1 MKKKVFLISFIMVI
15 LLSTFI
21 CIYVFTKKDNKIKL
35 DTTITSSIVLDINPS
50 LKIEL
55 NKENKVINLIG
66 LNEDGK
72 KVIIDDYKGKIFEE
86 VIENILEKS
95 RSLEYLKDDTTILVS
110 VDGTYKADDLKTI
123 ISEHLENK
131 NIKGEVIIPTITES
145 SKEIASKY
153 NITESKASYLEE
165 IIKDTS
171 FKIED
176 VKDMSVQDAKEK
188 VQEEIKKQEEIKQEE
203 IKQEQNKNNTT
214 NNNNSSNNNTN
225 KNNNNSNSGSSSLT
239 PPVSS
244 RDTSGAWCTFNK
256 NRPYNYVYDYKEL
269 IGEAKVREIA
279 TNHLAGVYFKT
290 SSLAIYDDI
299 KGSYCKTYKF
309 AGLNDDFK
317 YYLTIDSVTGSIL
330 EESKEEMEKPSISKD
345 KAKEIG
351 LTYFKLQESEC
362 ELVQADLSSTFTV
375 LKYTFIARCN
385 GTYYTAD
392 IDGKTGSLSG
402 NRTWQ
407 N

>member
-21 CIYVFTKKDNKIKL
+21 CIYVFTRKDNKIKL

-72 KVIIDDYKGKIFEE
+72 KVIIDDYKGKVLDE
-86 VIENILEKS
+86 VIESILEKS
-95 RSLEYLKDDTTILVS
+95 HSLEYLKNDTTILVS

-123 ISEHLENK
+123 ISEYLENK
-131 NIKGEVIIPTITES
+131 SIKGEIIIPTITES
-145 SKEIASKY
+145 SKEIATKY

-171 FKIED
+171 LKIED

-188 VQEEIKKQEEIKQEE
+188 VQEEIKKQEEKKQEE
-203 IKQEQNKNNTT
+203 KKQQEQNKNNTT
-214 NNNNSSNNNTN
+214 NNNN
-225 KNNNNSNSGSSSLT
+225 NNNSSSSSLT
-239 PPVSS
+239 PPASS

-256 NRPYNYVYDYKEL
+256 NKPYNYVYDYKEL

-279 TNHLAGVYFKT
+279 TNHLAGIYFKT

-309 AGLNDDFK
+309 TGLNDDFK

-402 NRTWQ
+402 DRTWK

>member
-1 MKKKVFLISFIMVI
+1 MKKKVFLISFILVI

-72 KVIIDDYKGKIFEE
+72 KVIINDYKGKVLNE
-86 VIENILEKS
+86 VIKSILEKS
-95 RSLEYLKDDTTILVS
+95 FSLEYLKDDTTILVS

-123 ISEHLENK
+123 ISEYLESK
-131 NIKGEVIIPTITES
+131 SIKGEVIIPTITES

-153 NITESKASYLEE
+153 NLTESKASYLEE

-171 FKIED
+171 LKIED

-188 VQEEIKKQEEIKQEE
+188 VQEEIKKQEEEKKQ
-203 IKQEQNKNNTT
+203 QEQNKNKNNTT
-214 NNNNSSNNNTN
+214 NN
-225 KNNNNSNSGSSSLT
+225 KNNNSGSSSSSLT
-239 PPVSS
+239 PPASS

-256 NRPYNYVYDYKEL
+256 NKPYNYVYDYKEL

-402 NRTWQ
+402 DRTWQ

>member
-1 MKKKVFLISFIMVI
+1 MKKKVFLISFVMVI

-21 CIYVFTKKDNKIKL
+21 CIYVFTRKDNKIKL

-72 KVIIDDYKGKIFEE
+72 KVIINDYKGKILDE
-86 VIENILEKS
+86 VIKSILEKS
-95 RSLEYLKDDTTILVS
+95 NSLEYLKDDTTILVS
-110 VDGTYKADDLKTI
+110 GDGTHRADDLKTI
-123 ISEHLENK
+123 ISEYLESK
-131 NIKGEVIIPTITES
+131 SIKGEVIIPTITES

-171 FKIED
+171 LKIED
-176 VKDMSVQDAKEK
+176 VKDMSVQDAREK
-188 VQEEIKKQEEIKQEE
+188 VQEEIKKQEE

-214 NNNNSSNNNTN
+214 NNNSSNNTN
-225 KNNNNSNSGSSSLT
+225 KNNNNSNSGSSSSSLT
-239 PPVSS
+239 PPASS
-244 RDTSGAWCTFNK
+244 RDTSGAWCTFNR

-269 IGEAKVREIA
+269 IGENKAREIA

-317 YYLTIDSVTGSIL
+317 YYLTIDSVSGSIL
-330 EESKEEMEKPSISKD
+330 EERKEEMEKPSISKD

-362 ELVQADLSSTFTV
+362 ELVQADLSSNFTV

-385 GTYYTAD
+385 GTYYTAN

>member
-1 MKKKVFLISFIMVI
+1 MKKKVFLISFILVI

-72 KVIIDDYKGKIFEE
+72 KVIINDYKGKVLNE
-86 VIENILEKS
+86 VIKSILEKS
-95 RSLEYLKDDTTILVS
+95 FSLEYLKDDTTILVS

-123 ISEHLENK
+123 ISEYLESK
-131 NIKGEVIIPTITES
+131 SIKGEVIIPTITES

-153 NITESKASYLEE
+153 NLTESKASYLEE

-171 FKIED
+171 LKIED

-188 VQEEIKKQEEIKQEE
+188 VQEEIKKQEEEKKQ
-203 IKQEQNKNNTT
+203 QEQNKNKNNTT
-214 NNNNSSNNNTN
+214 NN
-225 KNNNNSNSGSSSLT
+225 KNNNSGSSSSSSSLT
-239 PPVSS
+239 PPASS

-256 NRPYNYVYDYKEL
+256 NKPYNYVYDYKEL

-362 ELVQADLSSTFTV
+362 ELVQADLSSTFTI

-402 NRTWQ
+402 DRTWQ

>member
-1 MKKKVFLISFIMVI
+1 MKKKVFLISFILVI

-72 KVIIDDYKGKIFEE
+72 KVIINDYKGKVLNE
-86 VIENILEKS
+86 VIKSILEKS
-95 RSLEYLKDDTTILVS
+95 FSLEYLKDDTTILVS

-123 ISEHLENK
+123 ISEYLESK
-131 NIKGEVIIPTITES
+131 SIKGEVIIPTITES

-153 NITESKASYLEE
+153 NLTESKASYLEE

-171 FKIED
+171 LKIED

-188 VQEEIKKQEEIKQEE
+188 VQEEIKKQEEEKKQ
-203 IKQEQNKNNTT
+203 QEQNKNKNNTT
-214 NNNNSSNNNTN
+214 NN
-225 KNNNNSNSGSSSLT
+225 KNNNNSGSSSSSSSLT
-239 PPVSS
+239 PPASS

-256 NRPYNYVYDYKEL
+256 NKPYNYVYDYKDL

-402 NRTWQ
+402 DRTWQ

>member
-1 MKKKVFLISFIMVI
+1 MKKKVFLISFVMVI

-21 CIYVFTKKDNKIKL
+21 CIYVFTRKDNKIKL

-72 KVIIDDYKGKIFEE
+72 KVIINDYKGKILDE
-86 VIENILEKS
+86 VIKSILEKS
-95 RSLEYLKDDTTILVS
+95 NSLEYLKDDTTILVS
-110 VDGTYKADDLKTI
+110 GDGTHRADDLKTI
-123 ISEHLENK
+123 ISEYLESK
-131 NIKGEVIIPTITES
+131 SIKGEVIIPTITES

-171 FKIED
+171 LKIED
-176 VKDMSVQDAKEK
+176 VKDMSVQDAREK
-188 VQEEIKKQEEIKQEE
+188 VQEEIKKQEE

-214 NNNNSSNNNTN
+214 NNNSSNNTN
-225 KNNNNSNSGSSSLT
+225 KNNNNSNSGSSSSSLT
-239 PPVSS
+239 PPASS
-244 RDTSGAWCTFNK
+244 RDTSGAWCTFNR

-269 IGEAKVREIA
+269 IGENKAREIA

-317 YYLTIDSVTGSIL
+317 YYLTIDSVSGSIL
-330 EESKEEMEKPSISKD
+330 EERKEEMEKPSISKD

-362 ELVQADLSSTFTV
+362 ELVQADLSSSFTV

-385 GTYYTAD
+385 GTYYTAN

>member
-21 CIYVFTKKDNKIKL
+21 CIYVFTRKDNKIKL

-72 KVIIDDYKGKIFEE
+72 KVIIDDYKGKVLDE
-86 VIENILEKS
+86 VIESILEKS
-95 RSLEYLKDDTTILVS
+95 HSLEYLKNDTTILVS

-123 ISEHLENK
+123 ISEYLENK
-131 NIKGEVIIPTITES
+131 SIKGEIIIPTITES
-145 SKEIASKY
+145 SKEIATKY

-171 FKIED
+171 LKIED

-188 VQEEIKKQEEIKQEE
+188 VQEEIKKQEEKKQEE
-203 IKQEQNKNNTT
+203 KKQQEQNKNNTT
-214 NNNNSSNNNTN
+214 NNNN
-225 KNNNNSNSGSSSLT
+225 NNNSSSSSLT
-239 PPVSS
+239 PPASS

-256 NRPYNYVYDYKEL
+256 NKPYNYVYDYKEL

-279 TNHLAGVYFKT
+279 TNHLAGIYFKT

-309 AGLNDDFK
+309 TGLNDDFK

-385 GTYYTAD
+385 GTYYAAD

-402 NRTWQ
+402 DTTWQ

>member
-1 MKKKVFLISFIMVI
+1 MKKKVFLISFILVI

-21 CIYVFTKKDNKIKL
+21 CIYIFTKKDNKIKL
-35 DTTITSSIVLDINPS
+35 DTNITSSIVLDINPS

-72 KVIIDDYKGKIFEE
+72 KVIINDYKGKVLNE
-86 VIENILEKS
+86 VIKSILEKS
-95 RSLEYLKDDTTILVS
+95 FSLEYLKDDTTILVS

-123 ISEHLENK
+123 ISEYLESK
-131 NIKGEVIIPTITES
+131 SIKGEVIIPTITES

-153 NITESKASYLEE
+153 NLTESKASYLEE

-171 FKIED
+171 LKIED

-188 VQEEIKKQEEIKQEE
+188 VQEEIKKQEEEKKQ
-203 IKQEQNKNNTT
+203 QEQNKNKNNTT
-214 NNNNSSNNNTN
+214 NN
-225 KNNNNSNSGSSSLT
+225 KNNNSGSSSSSLT
-239 PPVSS
+239 PPASS

-256 NRPYNYVYDYKEL
+256 NKPYNYVYDYKEL

-402 NRTWQ
+402 DRTWQ

>member
-21 CIYVFTKKDNKIKL
+21 CVYVFTRKDNKIKL

-72 KVIIDDYKGKIFEE
+72 KVIINDYKGKVLDE
-86 VIENILEKS
+86 VIESILEKS
-95 RSLEYLKDDTTILVS
+95 HSLEYLKDDTTILVS

-123 ISEHLENK
+123 ISKDLESK
-131 NIKGEVIIPTITES
+131 SIKGEVIIPTITES

-171 FKIED
+171 LKIED
-176 VKDMSVQDAKEK
+176 VKDMSVQDAREK
-188 VQEEIKKQEEIKQEE
+188 VQEEIKKQEEEKKQEE
-203 IKQEQNKNNTT
+203 IKQEQSKNNTT

-225 KNNNNSNSGSSSLT
+225 SNNNSSSSSLT
-239 PPVSS
+239 PPASS

-269 IGEAKVREIA
+269 IGENKAREIA
-279 TNHLAGVYFKT
+279 TNHLAGIYFKT
-290 SSLAIYDDI
+290 TSLAIYDDI

-309 AGLNDDFK
+309 TGLNDDFK
-317 YYLTIDSVTGSIL
+317 YYLTIDSVSGSIL
-330 EESKEEMEKPSISKD
+330 EESKEEMEKPSISED

-351 LTYFKLQESEC
+351 LNHFNLQESEC
-362 ELVQADLSSTFTV
+362 DLVQAYLSSNLGVLRYTFTA
-375 LKYTFIARCN
+375 KCN
-385 GTYYTAD
+385 GTYYTAN
-392 IDGKTGSLSG
+392 IDAKTGSLSG
-402 NRTWQ
+402 DRTWQ

>member
-72 KVIIDDYKGKIFEE
+72 KVIIDDYKGKVLDE
-86 VIENILEKS
+86 VIKSILEKS
-95 RSLEYLKDDTTILVS
+95 FSLEYLKDDTTILVS
-110 VDGTYKADDLKTI
+110 VDGTYKVDDLKTI
-123 ISEHLENK
+123 ISKDLENK

-153 NITESKASYLEE
+153 NLTESKASYLEE

-171 FKIED
+171 LKIED

-188 VQEEIKKQEEIKQEE
+188 VQEEIKKQEEEKKQ
-203 IKQEQNKNNTT
+203 QEQNKNNTT
-214 NNNNSSNNNTN
+214 NN
-225 KNNNNSNSGSSSLT
+225 KNNNNSGSSSSSLT
-239 PPVSS
+239 PPASS

-279 TNHLAGVYFKT
+279 TNHLAGIYFKT
-290 SSLAIYDDI
+290 SSLSIYDDI

-402 NRTWQ
+402 DRTWQ

>member
-1 MKKKVFLISFIMVI
+1 MKKKVFLISFILVI

-72 KVIIDDYKGKIFEE
+72 KVIINDYKGKVLNE
-86 VIENILEKS
+86 VIKSILEKS
-95 RSLEYLKDDTTILVS
+95 FSLEYLKDDTTILVS

-123 ISEHLENK
+123 ISKDLESK
-131 NIKGEVIIPTITES
+131 SIKGEVIIPTITES

-153 NITESKASYLEE
+153 NLTESKASYLEE

-171 FKIED
+171 LKIED

-188 VQEEIKKQEEIKQEE
+188 VQEEIKKQEEEKKQ
-203 IKQEQNKNNTT
+203 QEQNKNKNNTT
-214 NNNNSSNNNTN
+214 NN
-225 KNNNNSNSGSSSLT
+225 KNNNSGSSSSSLT
-239 PPVSS
+239 PPASS

-256 NRPYNYVYDYKEL
+256 NKPYNYVYDYKDL

-362 ELVQADLSSTFTV
+362 ELAQADLSSTFTV

-402 NRTWQ
+402 DRTWQ

>member
-21 CIYVFTKKDNKIKL
+21 CIYVFTRKDNKIKL

-72 KVIIDDYKGKIFEE
+72 KVIIKDYKGKVLDE
-86 VIENILEKS
+86 VIESILEKS
-95 RSLEYLKDDTTILVS
+95 FSLEYLKNDTTILVS
-110 VDGTYKADDLKTI
+110 VNGTYKADDLKTI
-123 ISEHLENK
+123 IGEYLENK
-131 NIKGEVIIPTITES
+131 SIKGELIVPTITES

-171 FKIED
+171 LKIED

-188 VQEEIKKQEEIKQEE
+188 VQEEIKKQEEKKQEE
-203 IKQEQNKNNTT
+203 KKQQEQNKNNTT
-214 NNNNSSNNNTN
+214 NNNN
-225 KNNNNSNSGSSSLT
+225 NNNSSSSSLT
-239 PPVSS
+239 PPASS

-256 NRPYNYVYDYKEL
+256 NKPYNYVYDYKEL

-279 TNHLAGVYFKT
+279 TNHLAGIYFKT

-309 AGLNDDFK
+309 TGLNDDFK

-402 NRTWQ
+402 DRTWK

>member
-1 MKKKVFLISFIMVI
+1 MKKKVFLISFVMVI

-21 CIYVFTKKDNKIKL
+21 CIYVFTRKDNKIKL

-72 KVIIDDYKGKIFEE
+72 KVIINDYKGKILDE
-86 VIENILEKS
+86 VIKSILEKS
-95 RSLEYLKDDTTILVS
+95 NSLEYLKDDTTILVS
-110 VDGTYKADDLKTI
+110 GDGTHRADDLKTI
-123 ISEHLENK
+123 ISEYLESK
-131 NIKGEVIIPTITES
+131 SIKGEVIIPTITES

-171 FKIED
+171 LKIED
-176 VKDMSVQDAKEK
+176 VKDMSVQDAREK
-188 VQEEIKKQEEIKQEE
+188 VQEEIKKQEE

-214 NNNNSSNNNTN
+214 NNNSSNNTN
-225 KNNNNSNSGSSSLT
+225 KNNNNSNSGSSSSSLT
-239 PPVSS
+239 PPASS
-244 RDTSGAWCTFNK
+244 RDTSGAWCTFNR

-269 IGEAKVREIA
+269 IGENKAREIA

-317 YYLTIDSVTGSIL
+317 YYLTIDSVSGSIL

-362 ELVQADLSSTFTV
+362 ELVQADLSSSFTV

>member
-1 MKKKVFLISFIMVI
+1 MKKKVFLISFILVI

-35 DTTITSSIVLDINPS
+35 DTTIASSIVLDINLS

-66 LNEDGK
+66 LSEDGK
-72 KVIIDDYKGKIFEE
+72 KVIINDYKGKVLNE
-86 VIENILEKS
+86 VIKSILEKS
-95 RSLEYLKDDTTILVS
+95 FSLEYLKDDTTILVS

-123 ISEHLENK
+123 ISEYLESK
-131 NIKGEVIIPTITES
+131 SIKGEVIIPTITES

-153 NITESKASYLEE
+153 NLTESKASYLEE

-171 FKIED
+171 LKIED

-188 VQEEIKKQEEIKQEE
+188 VQEEIKKQEEEKKQ
-203 IKQEQNKNNTT
+203 QEQNKNKNNTT
-214 NNNNSSNNNTN
+214 NN
-225 KNNNNSNSGSSSLT
+225 KNNNSGSSSSSSSLT
-239 PPVSS
+239 PPASS

-256 NRPYNYVYDYKEL
+256 NKPYNYVYDYKDL

-402 NRTWQ
+402 DRTWQ

>member
-1 MKKKVFLISFIMVI
+1 MLIEFAS
-15 LLSTFI
+15 
-21 CIYVFTKKDNKIKL
+21 
-35 DTTITSSIVLDINPS
+35 
-50 LKIEL
+50 
-55 NKENKVINLIG
+55 
-66 LNEDGK
+66 K
-72 KVIIDDYKGKIFEE
+72 KVIINDYKGKVLNE
-86 VIENILEKS
+86 VIKSILEKS
-95 RSLEYLKDDTTILVS
+95 FSLEYLKDDTTILVS

-123 ISEHLENK
+123 ISEYLESK
-131 NIKGEVIIPTITES
+131 SIKGEVIIPTITES

-153 NITESKASYLEE
+153 NLTESKASYLEE

-171 FKIED
+171 LKIED

-188 VQEEIKKQEEIKQEE
+188 VQEEIKKQEEEKKQ
-203 IKQEQNKNNTT
+203 QEQNKNKNNTT
-214 NNNNSSNNNTN
+214 NN
-225 KNNNNSNSGSSSLT
+225 KNNNSGSSSSSLT
-239 PPVSS
+239 PPASS

-256 NRPYNYVYDYKEL
+256 NKPYNYVYDYKEL

-402 NRTWQ
+402 DRTWQ

>member
-1 MKKKVFLISFIMVI
+1 MKKKVFLISFILVI

-72 KVIIDDYKGKIFEE
+72 KVIINDYKGKVLNE
-86 VIENILEKS
+86 VIKSILEKS
-95 RSLEYLKDDTTILVS
+95 FSLEYLKDDTTILVS

-123 ISEHLENK
+123 ISEYLESK
-131 NIKGEVIIPTITES
+131 SIKGEVIIPTITES

-153 NITESKASYLEE
+153 NLTESKASYLEE

-171 FKIED
+171 LTIED

-188 VQEEIKKQEEIKQEE
+188 VQEEIKKQEEEKKQ
-203 IKQEQNKNNTT
+203 QEQNKNKNNTT
-214 NNNNSSNNNTN
+214 NN
-225 KNNNNSNSGSSSLT
+225 KNNNSGSSSSSLT
-239 PPVSS
+239 PPASS

-256 NRPYNYVYDYKEL
+256 NKPYNYVYDYKEL

-402 NRTWQ
+402 DRTWQ

>member
-1 MKKKVFLISFIMVI
+1 MKKKVFLISFILVI

-72 KVIIDDYKGKIFEE
+72 KVIINDYKGKVLNE
-86 VIENILEKS
+86 VIKSILEKS
-95 RSLEYLKDDTTILVS
+95 FSLEYLKDDTTILVS

-123 ISEHLENK
+123 ISEYLESK
-131 NIKGEVIIPTITES
+131 SIKGEVIIPTITES

-153 NITESKASYLEE
+153 NLTESKASYLEE

-171 FKIED
+171 LKIED

-188 VQEEIKKQEEIKQEE
+188 VQEEIKKQEEEKKQ
-203 IKQEQNKNNTT
+203 QEQNKNKNNTT
-214 NNNNSSNNNTN
+214 NN
-225 KNNNNSNSGSSSLT
+225 KNNNSGSSSSSSSLT
-239 PPVSS
+239 PPASS

-256 NRPYNYVYDYKEL
+256 NKPYNYVYDYKDL
-269 IGEAKVREIA
+269 IGEAKVKEIA

-402 NRTWQ
+402 DRTWQ

>member
-1 MKKKVFLISFIMVI
+1 MKKKVFLISFILVI

-72 KVIIDDYKGKIFEE
+72 KVIINDYKGKVLNE
-86 VIENILEKS
+86 VIKSILEKS
-95 RSLEYLKDDTTILVS
+95 FSLEYLKDDTTILVS

-123 ISEHLENK
+123 ISEYLESK
-131 NIKGEVIIPTITES
+131 SIKGEVIIPTITES

-153 NITESKASYLEE
+153 NLTESKASYLEE

-171 FKIED
+171 LKIED

-188 VQEEIKKQEEIKQEE
+188 VQEEIKKQEEEKKQ
-203 IKQEQNKNNTT
+203 QEQNKNKNNTT
-214 NNNNSSNNNTN
+214 NN
-225 KNNNNSNSGSSSLT
+225 KNNNSGSSSSSLT
-239 PPVSS
+239 PPASS

-256 NRPYNYVYDYKEL
+256 NKPYNYVYDYKEL

-402 NRTWQ
+402 DRPWQ

>member
-1 MKKKVFLISFIMVI
+1 MKKKVFLISFILVI

-72 KVIIDDYKGKIFEE
+72 KVIINDYKGKVLNE
-86 VIENILEKS
+86 VIKSILEKS
-95 RSLEYLKDDTTILVS
+95 FSLEYLKDDTTILVS

-123 ISEHLENK
+123 ISEYLESK
-131 NIKGEVIIPTITES
+131 SIKGEVIIPTITES

-171 FKIED
+171 LKIED

-188 VQEEIKKQEEIKQEE
+188 VQEEIKKQEEEKKQ
-203 IKQEQNKNNTT
+203 QEQNKNRNNTT
-214 NNNNSSNNNTN
+214 NN
-225 KNNNNSNSGSSSLT
+225 KNNNNSGSSSSSLT
-239 PPVSS
+239 PPASS

-256 NRPYNYVYDYKEL
+256 NKPYNYVYDYKEL

-402 NRTWQ
+402 DRTWK

>member
-21 CIYVFTKKDNKIKL
+21 CIYVFTRKDNKIKL

-72 KVIIDDYKGKIFEE
+72 KVIIDDYKGKVLDE
-86 VIENILEKS
+86 VIESILEKS
-95 RSLEYLKDDTTILVS
+95 HSLEYLKNDTTILVS

-123 ISEHLENK
+123 ISEYLENK
-131 NIKGEVIIPTITES
+131 SIKGEIIIPTITES
-145 SKEIASKY
+145 SKEIATKY

-171 FKIED
+171 LKIED

-188 VQEEIKKQEEIKQEE
+188 VQEEIKKQEEKKQEE
-203 IKQEQNKNNTT
+203 KKQQEQNNNNTT
-214 NNNNSSNNNTN
+214 NNNN
-225 KNNNNSNSGSSSLT
+225 NNNSSSSSLT
-239 PPVSS
+239 PPASS

-256 NRPYNYVYDYKEL
+256 NKPYNYVYDYKEL

-279 TNHLAGVYFKT
+279 TNHLAGIYFKT

-309 AGLNDDFK
+309 TGLNDDFK

-402 NRTWQ
+402 DRTWK

>member
-1 MKKKVFLISFIMVI
+1 MKKKIFLISFIMVI

-21 CIYVFTKKDNKIKL
+21 CIYAFTKKDNKIKL
-35 DTTITSSIVLDINPS
+35 DTNITSSIVLDINPS

-72 KVIIDDYKGKIFEE
+72 KVIISDYLGKGLED
-86 VIENILEKS
+86 VIKGVLEKS
-95 RSLEYLKDDTTILVS
+95 YSLEYLKDDTTILIS
-110 VDGTYKADDLKTI
+110 ADGTYKADALKTI
-123 ISEHLENK
+123 ISKDLENK

-171 FKIED
+171 LKLED
-176 VKDMSVQDAKEK
+176 VKDMSVQDAREK
-188 VQEEIKKQEEIKQEE
+188 VEEVKKEE
-203 IKQEQNKNNTT
+203 IKQEQNKNTNTNT
-214 NNNNSSNNNTN
+214 NSNNNSNSNSNNNNNNNNNSS
-225 KNNNNSNSGSSSLT
+225 SNSSSGIT
-239 PPVSS
+239 PPSS
-244 RDTSGAWCTFNK
+244 PRDTSGAWCTFNK
-256 NRPYNYVYDYKEL
+256 NKPYNYVYDYKEL
-269 IGEAKVREIA
+269 IGEARAREIA

-290 SSLAIYDDI
+290 TYLNINDDS

-309 AGLNDDFK
+309 TGLNDDFK

-330 EESKEEMEKPSISKD
+330 ESNKEEMEKPSISED

-351 LTYFKLQESEC
+351 LTHFKLQESEC
-362 ELVQADLSSTFTV
+362 DLVQAYLSTNLGV
-375 LKYTFIARCN
+375 LRYTFLARTN
-385 GTYYTAD
+385 GTYYTIY
-392 IDGKTGSLSG
+392 IDAKTGALSG
-402 NRTWQ
+402 ERTWK

>member
-21 CIYVFTKKDNKIKL
+21 CIYVFTRKDNKIKL
-35 DTTITSSIVLDINPS
+35 DTTITSNIVLDINPS

-72 KVIIDDYKGKIFEE
+72 KVIIDDYKGKVLDE
-86 VIENILEKS
+86 VIKSILEKS
-95 RSLEYLKDDTTILVS
+95 FSLEYLKDDTTILVS
-110 VDGTYKADDLKTI
+110 VNGTYKAGDLKTI
-123 ISEHLENK
+123 IGEYLENK
-131 NIKGEVIIPTITES
+131 SIKGEVIIPTITES

-171 FKIED
+171 LKIED

-188 VQEEIKKQEEIKQEE
+188 VQEEIK
-203 IKQEQNKNNTT
+203 QEQNKNNTT
-214 NNNNSSNNNTN
+214 NNNNSSNNTN

-239 PPVSS
+239 PPASS

-279 TNHLAGVYFKT
+279 TNHLASIYFKT
-290 SSLAIYDDI
+290 STLAIYDDI

-309 AGLNDDFK
+309 AGLNDDYK

-362 ELVQADLSSTFTV
+362 ELVQANLSSNFTV

-392 IDGKTGSLSG
+392 IDGKTGGLSG

>member
-21 CIYVFTKKDNKIKL
+21 CIYVFTRKDNKIKL

-72 KVIIDDYKGKIFEE
+72 KVIIDDYKGKVLDE
-86 VIENILEKS
+86 VIKSILEKS
-95 RSLEYLKDDTTILVS
+95 FSLEYLKDDTTILVS

-123 ISEHLENK
+123 ISEYLENK
-131 NIKGEVIIPTITES
+131 SIKGEIIIPTITES
-145 SKEIASKY
+145 SKEIATKY

-171 FKIED
+171 LKIED

-188 VQEEIKKQEEIKQEE
+188 VQEEIKKQEEKKQEE
-203 IKQEQNKNNTT
+203 KKQQEQNKNNTT
-214 NNNNSSNNNTN
+214 NNNN
-225 KNNNNSNSGSSSLT
+225 NNNSSSSSLT
-239 PPVSS
+239 PPASS

-256 NRPYNYVYDYKEL
+256 NKPYNYVYDYKEL

-279 TNHLAGVYFKT
+279 TNHLAGIYFKT

-309 AGLNDDFK
+309 TGLNDDFK

-402 NRTWQ
+402 DRTWK

>member
-21 CIYVFTKKDNKIKL
+21 CIYVFTRKDNKIKL

-72 KVIIDDYKGKIFEE
+72 KVIIDDYKGKVLDE
-86 VIENILEKS
+86 VIESILEKS
-95 RSLEYLKDDTTILVS
+95 HSLEYLKNDTTILVS

-123 ISEHLENK
+123 ISEYLENK
-131 NIKGEVIIPTITES
+131 SIKGEIIIPTITES
-145 SKEIASKY
+145 SKEIATKY

-171 FKIED
+171 LKIED

-188 VQEEIKKQEEIKQEE
+188 VQEEIKKQEEKKQEE
-203 IKQEQNKNNTT
+203 KKQQEQNKNNTT
-214 NNNNSSNNNTN
+214 NNNN
-225 KNNNNSNSGSSSLT
+225 NNNSSSSSLT
-239 PPVSS
+239 PPASS

-256 NRPYNYVYDYKEL
+256 NKPYNYVYDYKEL

-279 TNHLAGVYFKT
+279 TNHLAGIYLKT

-309 AGLNDDFK
+309 TGLNDDFK

-402 NRTWQ
+402 DTTWQ

>member
-1 MKKKVFLISFIMVI
+1 MKKKVFLISFILVI

-72 KVIIDDYKGKIFEE
+72 KVIINDYKGKVLNE
-86 VIENILEKS
+86 VIKSILEKS
-95 RSLEYLKDDTTILVS
+95 FSLEYLKDDTTILVS

-123 ISEHLENK
+123 ISEYLESK
-131 NIKGEVIIPTITES
+131 SIKGEVIIPTITES

-153 NITESKASYLEE
+153 NLTESKASYLEE
-165 IIKDTS
+165 IIKVTS
-171 FKIED
+171 LKIED

-188 VQEEIKKQEEIKQEE
+188 VQEEIKKQEEEKKQ
-203 IKQEQNKNNTT
+203 QEQNKNKNNTT
-214 NNNNSSNNNTN
+214 NN
-225 KNNNNSNSGSSSLT
+225 KNNNSGSSSSSLT
-239 PPVSS
+239 PPASS

-256 NRPYNYVYDYKEL
+256 NKPYNYVYDYKEL

-402 NRTWQ
+402 DRTWQ

>member
-21 CIYVFTKKDNKIKL
+21 CIYVFTRKDNKIKL

-72 KVIIDDYKGKIFEE
+72 KVIIDDYKGKVLDE
-86 VIENILEKS
+86 VIESILEKS
-95 RSLEYLKDDTTILVS
+95 HSLEYLKNDTTILVS

-123 ISEHLENK
+123 ISKDLESK
-131 NIKGEVIIPTITES
+131 SIKGEVIIPTITES

-153 NITESKASYLEE
+153 NITESKASYLEG

-171 FKIED
+171 LKIED

-188 VQEEIKKQEEIKQEE
+188 VQEEIKKQEEKKQEE
-203 IKQEQNKNNTT
+203 KKQQEQNKNNTT
-214 NNNNSSNNNTN
+214 NNNN
-225 KNNNNSNSGSSSLT
+225 NNNSSSSSLT
-239 PPVSS
+239 PPASS

-256 NRPYNYVYDYKEL
+256 NKPYNYVYDYKEL

-279 TNHLAGVYFKT
+279 TNHLAGIYLKT

-309 AGLNDDFK
+309 TGLNDDFK

-402 NRTWQ
+402 DTTWQ

>member
-1 MKKKVFLISFIMVI
+1 MVI

-21 CIYVFTKKDNKIKL
+21 CIYVFTRKDNKIKL

-72 KVIIDDYKGKIFEE
+72 KVIIKDYKGKVLDE
-86 VIENILEKS
+86 VIESILEKS
-95 RSLEYLKDDTTILVS
+95 HSLEYLKNDTTILVS
-110 VDGTYKADDLKTI
+110 VNGTYKADDLKTI
-123 ISEHLENK
+123 IGEYLENK
-131 NIKGEVIIPTITES
+131 SIKGELIVPTITES

-171 FKIED
+171 LKIED

-188 VQEEIKKQEEIKQEE
+188 VQEEIK
-203 IKQEQNKNNTT
+203 QEQNKDNTT
-214 NNNNSSNNNTN
+214 NNNNSSNNTN

-239 PPVSS
+239 PPASS

-256 NRPYNYVYDYKEL
+256 NRPYNYVYEYKEL
-269 IGEAKVREIA
+269 IGEAKAREIA
-279 TNHLAGVYFKT
+279 TNHLAGIYFKT
-290 SSLAIYDDI
+290 STLAIYDDI

-309 AGLNDDFK
+309 AGLNDDYK

-351 LTYFKLQESEC
+351 LTYFKVQESEC
-362 ELVQADLSSTFTV
+362 ELVQADLSSNFTV

-392 IDGKTGSLSG
+392 IDGKTGGLSG

>member
-1 MKKKVFLISFIMVI
+1 M
-15 LLSTFI
+15 
-21 CIYVFTKKDNKIKL
+21 
-35 DTTITSSIVLDINPS
+35 
-50 LKIEL
+50 
-55 NKENKVINLIG
+55 
-66 LNEDGK
+66 
-72 KVIIDDYKGKIFEE
+72 
-86 VIENILEKS
+86 
-95 RSLEYLKDDTTILVS
+95 
-110 VDGTYKADDLKTI
+110 KTI
-123 ISEHLENK
+123 IGEYLENK
-131 NIKGEVIIPTITES
+131 SIKGEVIIPTITES

-171 FKIED
+171 LKIVD
-176 VKDMSVQDAKEK
+176 VKDISVQDAKEK

-214 NNNNSSNNNTN
+214 N

-239 PPVSS
+239 PPASS

-256 NRPYNYVYDYKEL
+256 NRPYNYVYEYKEL
-269 IGEAKVREIA
+269 IGEAKAREIA
-279 TNHLAGVYFKT
+279 TNHLAGIYFKT
-290 SSLAIYDDI
+290 STLAIYDDI

-309 AGLNDDFK
+309 AGLNDDYK

-330 EESKEEMEKPSISKD
+330 EENKEEMEKPSISKD

-362 ELVQADLSSTFTV
+362 ELVQADLSSNFTV

>member
-1 MKKKVFLISFIMVI
+1 MKKKVFLISFILVI

-72 KVIIDDYKGKIFEE
+72 KVIINDYKGKVLNE
-86 VIENILEKS
+86 VIKSILEKS
-95 RSLEYLKDDTTILVS
+95 FSLEYLKDDTTILVS

-123 ISEHLENK
+123 ISEYLESK
-131 NIKGEVIIPTITES
+131 SIKGEVIIPTITES

-153 NITESKASYLEE
+153 NLTESKASYLEE

-171 FKIED
+171 LKIED

-188 VQEEIKKQEEIKQEE
+188 VQEEIKKKEEEKKQ
-203 IKQEQNKNNTT
+203 QEQNKNKNNTT
-214 NNNNSSNNNTN
+214 NN
-225 KNNNNSNSGSSSLT
+225 KNNNSGSSSSSSSLT
-239 PPVSS
+239 PPASS

-256 NRPYNYVYDYKEL
+256 NKPYNYVYDYKDL

-402 NRTWQ
+402 YRTWQ

>member
-1 MKKKVFLISFIMVI
+1 MVI

-21 CIYVFTKKDNKIKL
+21 CIYVFTRKDNKIKL

-72 KVIIDDYKGKIFEE
+72 KVIINDYKGKILDE
-86 VIENILEKS
+86 VIKSILEKS
-95 RSLEYLKDDTTILVS
+95 NSLEYLKDDTTILVS
-110 VDGTYKADDLKTI
+110 GDGTHRADDLKTI
-123 ISEHLENK
+123 ISEYLESK
-131 NIKGEVIIPTITES
+131 SIKGEVIIPTITES

-171 FKIED
+171 LKIED
-176 VKDMSVQDAKEK
+176 VKDMSVQDAREK
-188 VQEEIKKQEEIKQEE
+188 VQEEIKKQEE

-214 NNNNSSNNNTN
+214 NNNSSNNTN
-225 KNNNNSNSGSSSLT
+225 KNNNNSNSGSSSSSLT
-239 PPVSS
+239 PPASS
-244 RDTSGAWCTFNK
+244 RDTSGAWCTFNR

-269 IGEAKVREIA
+269 IGENKAREIA

-290 SSLAIYDDI
+290 SSLAISDAI

-317 YYLTIDSVTGSIL
+317 YYLTIDSVSGSIL
-330 EESKEEMEKPSISKD
+330 EERKEEMEKPSISKD

-362 ELVQADLSSTFTV
+362 ELVQADLSSNFTV

-385 GTYYTAD
+385 GTYYTAN

>member
-1 MKKKVFLISFIMVI
+1 MKKKVFLISFVMVI

-21 CIYVFTKKDNKIKL
+21 CIYVFTRKDNKIKL

-72 KVIIDDYKGKIFEE
+72 KVIIDDYKGKVLEE
-86 VIENILEKS
+86 VIESILEKS

-123 ISEHLENK
+123 ISNDLENK

-171 FKIED
+171 LKIED

-188 VQEEIKKQEEIKQEE
+188 VQEEIKKQEEKKQEE
-203 IKQEQNKNNTT
+203 KKQQEQNKNNTT
-214 NNNNSSNNNTN
+214 NNNN
-225 KNNNNSNSGSSSLT
+225 NNNSSSSSLT
-239 PPVSS
+239 PPASS

-256 NRPYNYVYDYKEL
+256 NKPYNYVYDYKEL

-309 AGLNDDFK
+309 TGLNDDFK

-402 NRTWQ
+402 DRTWK

>member
-21 CIYVFTKKDNKIKL
+21 CIYVFTRKDNKIKL

-72 KVIIDDYKGKIFEE
+72 KVIIKDYKGKVLDE
-86 VIENILEKS
+86 VIESILEKS
-95 RSLEYLKDDTTILVS
+95 HSLEYLKNDTTILVS
-110 VDGTYKADDLKTI
+110 VNGTYKADDLKTI
-123 ISEHLENK
+123 IGEYLENK
-131 NIKGEVIIPTITES
+131 SIKGELIVPTITES

-171 FKIED
+171 LKIED

-188 VQEEIKKQEEIKQEE
+188 VQEEIK
-203 IKQEQNKNNTT
+203 QEQNKDNTT
-214 NNNNSSNNNTN
+214 NNNNSSNNTN

-239 PPVSS
+239 PPASS

-256 NRPYNYVYDYKEL
+256 NRPYNYVYEYKEL
-269 IGEAKVREIA
+269 IGEAKAREIA
-279 TNHLAGVYFKT
+279 TNHLAGIYFKT
-290 SSLAIYDDI
+290 STLAIYDDI

-309 AGLNDDFK
+309 AGLNDDYK

-351 LTYFKLQESEC
+351 LTYFKVQESEC
-362 ELVQADLSSTFTV
+362 ELVQADLSSNFTV

-392 IDGKTGSLSG
+392 IDGKTGGLSG

>member
-1 MKKKVFLISFIMVI
+1 MKKKVFLISFILVI

-72 KVIIDDYKGKIFEE
+72 KVIIDDYKGKVLDE
-86 VIENILEKS
+86 VIKSILEKS
-95 RSLEYLKDDTTILVS
+95 FSLEYLKDDTTILVS
-110 VDGTYKADDLKTI
+110 VDGTYKVDDLKTI
-123 ISEHLENK
+123 ISKDLENK

-153 NITESKASYLEE
+153 NLTESKASYLEE

-171 FKIED
+171 LKIED

-188 VQEEIKKQEEIKQEE
+188 VQEEIKKQEEKKKKKQ
-203 IKQEQNKNNTT
+203 QEQNKNNTT
-214 NNNNSSNNNTN
+214 NN
-225 KNNNNSNSGSSSLT
+225 KNNNNSGSSSSSLT
-239 PPVSS
+239 PPASS

-279 TNHLAGVYFKT
+279 TNHLAGIYFKT
-290 SSLAIYDDI
+290 STLAIYDDI

-317 YYLTIDSVTGSIL
+317 YYLTIDSVSGSIL
-330 EESKEEMEKPSISKD
+330 EERKEEMEKPSISKD
-345 KAKEIG
+345 KVKEIG
-351 LTYFKLQESEC
+351 LTYFKLQENEC
-362 ELVQADLSSTFTV
+362 ELVQTDLSSTFTV

-402 NRTWQ
+402 GRTWQ

>member
-1 MKKKVFLISFIMVI
+1 MKKKVFLISFVMVI

-21 CIYVFTKKDNKIKL
+21 CIYVFTRKDNKIKL

-72 KVIIDDYKGKIFEE
+72 KVIINDYKGKILDE
-86 VIENILEKS
+86 VIKSILEKS
-95 RSLEYLKDDTTILVS
+95 NSLEYLKDDTTILVS
-110 VDGTYKADDLKTI
+110 GDGTHRADDLKTI
-123 ISEHLENK
+123 ISEYLESK
-131 NIKGEVIIPTITES
+131 SIKGEVIIPTITES

-171 FKIED
+171 LKIED
-176 VKDMSVQDAKEK
+176 VKDMSVQDAREK
-188 VQEEIKKQEEIKQEE
+188 VQEEIKKQEE

-214 NNNNSSNNNTN
+214 NNNSSNNTN
-225 KNNNNSNSGSSSLT
+225 KNNNNSNSGSSSSSLT
-239 PPVSS
+239 PPASS
-244 RDTSGAWCTFNK
+244 RDTSGAWCTFNR

-269 IGEAKVREIA
+269 IGENKAREIA

-317 YYLTIDSVTGSIL
+317 YYLTIDSVSGSIL
-330 EESKEEMEKPSISKD
+330 EERKEEMEKPSISKD

-362 ELVQADLSSTFTV
+362 ELVQADLSSSFTV

>member
-1 MKKKVFLISFIMVI
+1 MKKKVFLISFILVI

-72 KVIIDDYKGKIFEE
+72 KVIINDYKGKVLNE
-86 VIENILEKS
+86 VIKSILEKS
-95 RSLEYLKDDTTILVS
+95 FSLEYLKDDTTILVS

-123 ISEHLENK
+123 ISEYLESK
-131 NIKGEVIIPTITES
+131 SIKGEVIIPTITES

-153 NITESKASYLEE
+153 NLTESKASYLEE

-171 FKIED
+171 LKIED

-188 VQEEIKKQEEIKQEE
+188 VQEEIKKQEEEKKQ
-203 IKQEQNKNNTT
+203 QEQNKNKNNTT
-214 NNNNSSNNNTN
+214 NN
-225 KNNNNSNSGSSSLT
+225 KNNNSGSSSSSSSLT
-239 PPVSS
+239 PPASS

-256 NRPYNYVYDYKEL
+256 NKPYNYVYDYKDL

-402 NRTWQ
+402 DRTWQ